1 MKKTILFALLWI
13 SFSSCFKNYFSIKS
27 TSEITASDWE
37 KITAP
42 GKTVILHTDNKTV
55 ELVDIRFS
63 QEKIDATALP
73 HYPLKPN
80 YENPDPSRKNHI
92 YKKAHKEDLM
102 NQVHIYTNA
111 DFSGNPAITLE
122 KNQISKLSVYKPA
135 KTATTLSN
143 VGGVLA
149 IVTGVFVVMVGIAAA
164 TWSFSM

>member
-1 MKKTILFALLWI
+1 MKKTILIAFLWI
-13 SFSSCFKNYFSIKS
+13 SFSSCFRNYFSIKS
-27 TSEITASDWE
+27 TTEITASDWE

-92 YKKAHKEDLM
+92 YKKVHKEDLM

-111 DFSGNPAITLE
+111 DFSGNPTITLE
-122 KNQISKLSVYKPA
+122 KNQISKLSVYRPA
-135 KTATTLSN
+135 TTATTLSN
-143 VGGVLA
+143 VGGLLLIGA
-149 IVTGVFVVMVGIAAA
+149 GVMVIGI
-164 TWSFSM
+164 TMMSFGPVW